1 MPDDWREESKLR
13 LMNSALYKELVEKC
27 KNEASG
33 DHILALVDDISFYAY
48 QRTKTIIRHMGE
60 FTLHDGEHLFR
71 VLNLM
76 EYLVSDSN
84 INKLTVPE
92 IMLLIL
98 SAMLHDIGMAP
109 DEKSVM
115 AWKKVWDISPELID
129 AVEENELKKFK
140 RFLSARPDKVAQINE
155 LSNAGSYSKAEL
167 IKNYLISDF
176 IRETHSERS
185 KEIIYSEWADKVFY
199 KDTDLAGELAEIC
212 FSHNEKALTLLDLD
226 KRLLCGQGVYVC
238 LPLVAVI
245 LRLADILDFDAKRTP
260 EVLFSH
266 LAVKNPVSLREWNK
280 HRSIESWSINNE
292 NIQFHAK
299 CSHPAIEASIHAFCN
314 VIDSE
319 LSACNNIISQINE
332 FHKGILRDLHF
343 QIPYSVDRT
352 KITTKKNFL
361 GKPLYLYRDTQ
372 FTLSKSQVID
382 LLMGTKLYGN
392 PEVALREL
400 LQNSIDACLLRQALE
415 VKWGNAYH
423 PEIKVKYKTIN
434 GEDILEITDNGTG
447 MDQHIIDSYY
457 SKVGSSF
464 YKSSDFY
471 DLKSESKADFSPTSR
486 FGIGMLSCFM
496 VADTIIVDTRR
507 VYGPHKS
514 SDPINVTIE
523 GQESIF
529 LITDGQRETPGT
541 STKLIL
547 RKHSNPWKRM
557 SKEQFIKSV
566 ENVVPNPPFK
576 IIIETDE
583 QVRVRDE
590 NSFKEIHASSLE
602 NEEWEPHENIKRVV
616 VEVNNIEKGI
626 IGSVIAYILE
636 SRGRPV
642 EKIKLP
648 TKEIRIDDEAYDLN
662 KSIVLSGREIRM
674 SATTI
679 TINDLGDIE
688 DSTTQNVL
696 AKSKSMFSFHGIE
709 VPSTLF
715 PDMWRKQDNQ
725 VQINWPIPVLLVL
738 DVCGGRDLDLNS
750 ARTQIILS
758 PKWYEF
764 EEELASIICN
774 GIARQV
780 DSEYWNLLR
789 EILMQNSRSEQF
801 TNGLMRVVLSN

>member
-1 MPDDWREESKLR
+1 M
-13 LMNSALYKELVEKC
+13 
-27 KNEASG
+27 
-33 DHILALVDDISFYAY
+33 ALVDDISFYAY

-76 EYLVSDSN
+76 EYLVSDTN

-109 DEKSVM
+109 DEKTVM
-115 AWKKVWDISPELID
+115 AWIKAWDIDPELID
-129 AVEENELKKFK
+129 TFEEKELKKFK
-140 RFLSARPDKVAQINE
+140 RYLSARPDKVSQINQ
-155 LSNAGSYSKAEL
+155 LSKSGNNSKAEL
-167 IKNYLISDF
+167 MKSYLISDF

-185 KEIIYSEWADKVFY
+185 KEIVYSELADKIFY
-199 KDTDLAGELAEIC
+199 KETDLAGELAEIC

-226 KRLLCGQGVYVC
+226 KRLLCGQGVYAC
-238 LPLVAVI
+238 LPIVAVI

-266 LAVKNPVSLREWNK
+266 LAVTNPVSLQEWNK
-280 HRSIESWSINNE
+280 HRSVESWSINSE

-314 VIDSE
+314 IIDSE
-319 LSACNNIISQINE
+319 LSACNNIVSQINE
-332 FHKGILRDLHF
+332 YHRGIHRDLHF

-352 KITTKKNFL
+352 KITTKKNIL

-415 VKWGNAYH
+415 VKWGNTYH
-423 PEIKVKYKTIN
+423 PEIKVAYKIIN
-434 GEDILEITDNGTG
+434 GEDMLEITDNGTG
-447 MDQHIIDSYY
+447 MDQYIIDSYY

-514 SDPINVTIE
+514 SDPINITIE

-557 SKEQFIKSV
+557 SNEQFIKSV
-566 ENVVPNPPFK
+566 ESVVTNPPFK

-590 NSFKEIHASSLE
+590 NSFKKIHASSLE
-602 NEEWEPHENIKRVV
+602 NEEWGSHENIKRVV
-616 VEVNNIEKGI
+616 VEVNNKDKGMV
-626 IGSVIAYILE
+626 GSVIAYILE
-636 SRGRPV
+636 SRGKPV
-642 EKIKLP
+642 KRIKLP
-648 TKEIRIDDEAYDLN
+648 TKEIRIDDEDYDLN
-662 KSIVLSGREIRM
+662 KSIVLSGNEINM

-688 DSTTQNVL
+688 HSTTQNVL
-696 AKSKSMFSFHGIE
+696 AKSKSMFSFHGID

-715 PDMWRKQDNQ
+715 PVTWRKQENQ
-725 VQINWPIPVLLVL
+725 VQINWPLPVMLVL

-764 EEELASIICN
+764 EEELAYIICD
-774 GIARQV
+774 GIAKQV
-780 DSEYWNLLR
+780 GSEYWSLLR
-789 EILMQNSRSEQF
+789 EVLMQNSRSEQF
-801 TNGLMRVVLSN
+801 TNGLMRVILN